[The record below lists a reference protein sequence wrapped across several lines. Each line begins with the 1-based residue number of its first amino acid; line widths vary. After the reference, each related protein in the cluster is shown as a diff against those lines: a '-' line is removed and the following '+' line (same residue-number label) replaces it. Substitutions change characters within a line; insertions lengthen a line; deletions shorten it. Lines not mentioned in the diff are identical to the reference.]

1 MKRKPRRKSCDLPS
15 GIVCSSPNRPFQR
28 GKSELSSTIGFL
40 ERNFALVRRY
50 LGWEIVFMVYNV
62 VNALVIGFIGVT
74 QGKEFVMYL
83 LIGALIWGFLSVI
96 FHDISESVAWE
107 RWEGTI
113 EYTFM
118 APIHRFTHL
127 FGSCLFAILYGF
139 IRTTVILVCV
149 VLFLGL
155 SLKNANLLSFFVV
168 LAVSGLS
175 FIGLGLVA
183 AVLPLLSTEKGAY
196 ATHIFEAV
204 LLLISGVYYE
214 INVLP
219 TWLRPLSVFSPATY
233 SLQAL
238 RAALL
243 KRASIHE
250 LIWTILLLLAVG
262 IALIPIGL
270 FVFNLAEVY
279 AKRTGKLKRSG

>member
-1 MKRKPRRKSCDLPS
+1 MKLSEIKSMLA
-15 GIVCSSPNRPFQR
+15 
-28 GKSELSSTIGFL
+28 FL

-50 LGWEIVFMVYNV
+50 LGWEIVFMVYNI

-96 FHDISESVAWE
+96 FHDISEQVAWE

-118 APIHRFTHL
+118 APIHRFTQL
-127 FGSCLFAILYGF
+127 FGSCLFAIIYGL
-139 IRTTVILVCV
+139 IRTALILFGV

-155 SLKNANLLSFFVV
+155 SLKNANLLSALVI

-214 INVLP
+214 IDVLP
-219 TWLRPLSVFSPATY
+219 VWVRPLSFFSPATY
-233 SLQAL
+233 SLRAL

-243 KRASIHE
+243 QGVSLRE
-250 LIWTILLLLAVG
+250 LLGTVILLLIIGAC
-262 IALIPIGL
+262 LIPIGL
-270 FVFNLAEVY
+270 YIFNIAEIY